1 MKATELRIGN
11 IVDLGS
17 RIAKIIEIGYS
28 SWVVVDLEK
37 TQDTIEDYE
46 RVQGL
51 VLIDEWFEKF
61 GFYKEGDISKYWTL
75 NNVDIWELNGG
86 FANDLDI
93 PIQYIHQLQNLY
105 FALTNEEL
113 TIKED

>member
-1 MKATELRIGN
+1 MGVYREV
-11 IVDLGS
+11 IVD
-17 RIAKIIEIGYS
+17 IDIEIDD
-28 SWVVVDLEK
+28 VLEYVESCHSTSELK
-37 TQDTIEDYE
+37 QIKETVEDYE

-51 VLIDEWFEKF
+51 ILTEEWLLKF
-61 GFYKEGDISKYWTL
+61 GFEKIKTNNCIYWTL

-113 TIKED
+113 TAKED